1 MSKRPTP
8 ADFRRR
14 RLIALLIVLLPVALL
29 LRSCVFDGEPA
40 PQPTATA
47 TATASKAAAKAT
59 PKTETKTATTKP
71 TASPTPT
78 PTITDCVNTNIK
90 VSVTADALTYAIGQP
105 VTIAMRIANIGDVP
119 CKRDLGALV
128 NEVYVT
134 NVDGLV
140 IWTSDACQKEAK
152 PQVSIMNAKAV
163 FGNTQ
168 VWSGLNSGQ
177 NCTTAAADAQPGK
190 YLIYARNDVV
200 TSKPFAIELTQ

>member
-1 MSKRPTP
+1 MV
-8 ADFRRR
+8 
-14 RLIALLIVLLPVALL
+14 ALLILLLPLALL
-29 LRSCVFDGEPA
+29 LRACVFPGEPTPTPTTSAA
-40 PQPTATA
+40 PSKSAAAAADETKTVATA
-47 TATASKAAAKAT
+47 TAT
-59 PKTETKTATTKP
+59 
-71 TASPTPT
+71 PTPT
-78 PTITDCVNTNIK
+78 PTITDCINSNIK
-90 VSVTADALTYAIGQP
+90 VSVTSDAQSYVIGQP

-140 IWTSDACQKEAK
+140 IWTSDACQKDAK
-152 PQVSIMNAKAV
+152 PQVSIMNAKSV

-177 NCTTAAADAQPGK
+177 NCTNAAADAQPGK

-200 TSKPFAIELTQ
+200 VSKPFAIELTQ